1 MEVSTCVV
9 PGKKMNIVVYVATLT
24 SRVKGFHAY
33 KIQFDIGT
41 KPHCELNP
49 DSSLCKKAII
59 VKTKEGDTVG
69 HVPDLLAHALAPE
82 ISGGNIVSIEAI
94 VSGEPRSAPEGTWMI
109 GGGIETPC
117 KYLIYADKK
126 LKIKLE
132 QCLEKHQCN

>member
-1 MEVSTCVV
+1 MY
-9 PGKKMNIVVYVATLT
+9 IVVYVATLT

-33 KIQFDIGT
+33 KKQFDIGT

-82 ISGGNIVSIEAI
+82 ISGGNI
-94 VSGEPRSAPEGTWMI
+94 EGTWVI

-117 KYLIYADKK
+117 KYLVYADKK
-126 LKIKLE
+126 LKSKIRTMLRKASM
-132 QCLEKHQCN
+132 